1 MPRSDRLLHLGTPR
15 SRYSPRCC
23 PRLGPGDRLSRRRSI
38 DVVGIQHRGRCRAS
52 PFSNRL
58 RPAMK
63 TATDRCAGRRGVV
76 LHGDSGF
83 AYADASAS
91 RRRPR
96 RQRTIVHA
104 VSGALISR
112 SAPAEAP
119 DAVACGLVVQ
129 TNVDSKSTSA
139 RMPVTWQGRHAKS
152 HHRFASWWCSFC
164 FRFSVIRRPSPA
176 PAGRA
181 PRPRGGRGAFR
192 VRQGALY
199 PTAAQVG

>member
-1 MPRSDRLLHLGTPR
+1 MPQGDPLPHFGTPR

-76 LHGDSGF
+76 LHGELGF

-91 RRRPR
+91 RKRPR

-104 VSGALISR
+104 VSGASISR
-112 SAPAEAP
+112 PAPAKAP
-119 DAVACGLVVQ
+119 ELVACSLVVQ
-129 TNVDSKSTSA
+129 PTCSVDSKSTSA
-139 RMPVTWQGRHAKS
+139 RVPVSWQARHAKS
-152 HHRFASWWCSFC
+152 HHRFASWWCS
-164 FRFSVIRRPSPA
+164 
-176 PAGRA
+176 
-181 PRPRGGRGAFR
+181 
-192 VRQGALY
+192 
-199 PTAAQVG
+199 